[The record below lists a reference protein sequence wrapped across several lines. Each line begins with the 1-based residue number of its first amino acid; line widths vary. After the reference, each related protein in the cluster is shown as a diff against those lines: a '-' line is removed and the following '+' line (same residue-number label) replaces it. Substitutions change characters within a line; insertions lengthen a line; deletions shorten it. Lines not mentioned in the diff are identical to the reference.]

1 MSLVASVR
9 MSRLL
14 VSKVSLAEFIIS
26 PRTSDVI
33 TTKRL
38 ATRPTTLRVSPSRSS
53 AATPVLLKTPR
64 SAAPN
69 HGQQNEQSND
79 KPTQLLPRSHSPA
92 TLDEHTYT
100 PR

>member
-1 MSLVASVR
+1 MSSVASVR

-38 ATRPTTLRVSPSRSS
+38 ATRPTTLRE
-53 AATPVLLKTPR
+53 TPCRCSEGSLVLLKSPR
-64 SAAPN
+64 RAAPN
-69 HGQQNEQSND
+69 HGQEGEYSFD
-79 KPTQLLPRSHSPA
+79 KFAQFFSPSTSPA
-92 TLDEHTYT
+92 LWDAATSVA
-100 PR
+100 